1 MRSALVFVVVG
12 VLLLPALAAVIALAA
27 LLWRMSRRD
36 GDDGQERRGG
46 DQEAQAALGHHLHPG
61 LREGAGPDSG

>member
-1 MRSALVFVVVG
+1 MSRALVFVVVG

-36 GDDGQERRGG
+36 RDDGQG
-46 DQEAQAALGHHLHPG
+46 
-61 LREGAGPDSG
+61 